1 MEAVYFGSAGGWGP
15 APAAAGGHGRP
26 GERPVPHGG
35 RRPGL
40 GRNGEPGL
48 ANRSCVSF
56 KSANGSGD
64 YLRHYDSTAWIAADG
79 GPSPQDAASLWSQDT
94 TWALA
99 AP

>member
-1 MEAVYFGSAGGWGP
+1 M
-15 APAAAGGHGRP
+15 
-26 GERPVPHGG
+26 
-35 RRPGL
+35 
-40 GRNGEPGL
+40 
-48 ANRSCVSF
+48 SF